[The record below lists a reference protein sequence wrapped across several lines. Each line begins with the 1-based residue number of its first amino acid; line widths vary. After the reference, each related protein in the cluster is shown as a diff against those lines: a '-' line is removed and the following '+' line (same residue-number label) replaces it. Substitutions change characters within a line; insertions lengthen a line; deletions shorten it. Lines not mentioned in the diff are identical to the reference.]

1 MKLLESFKLRD
12 FWEWDKVEREFERL
26 QSGESQSIFVGTD
39 IWRCISVELWMRIF
53 IDGQDFA
60 TSREQSIPKKLVPV
74 QMA

>member
-1 MKLLESFKLRD
+1 MNSESFKLRN

-60 TSREQSIPKKLVPV
+60 TSREQCIPKKLVPV